1 MTGRTLEAIRVEG
14 NLGRN
19 IMSSEEESEM
29 KRRNFVRVGA
39 ALLAIGI
46 SMPALT
52 AGAFAQDAPTEITM
66 LTMGNKPTNGRLE
79 AMLEKL
85 NELLVAKVNAKLDL
99 FYIEW
104 ADWQTQYN
112 VQLLS
117 GDDNVDLVATATDWL
132 YAWENAEKGAFLPLS
147 EEMLKANAPKTWAQ
161 VEADGHWDLTKLADG
176 KIYFAPED
184 NYTQYTNHGFFYR
197 GDWAKEAG
205 FENGEITKFEDFTKY
220 FEWVKANK
228 PEAYPWDVA
237 GANEAALT
245 GYIQGHTDFQTL
257 QGISAG
263 NYIPFHTTAA
273 NPYTVTSWYMEGD
286 ALVEAAKLAKQWNDI
301 GVWREDALNY
311 DGDTREELYAGLSGV
326 EQHHTQT
333 FVNDIVNNMN
343 TKQPGSDPKF
353 FYWGQENG
361 NFFKDIFTH
370 GAMAVSA
377 YSKNPEK
384 ALQVY
389 DLIRNDKEIY
399 DLFNFGIK
407 DVDYVITADGKLGY
421 PEGYDSST
429 MSLGTDYWWG
439 RTDEFELPRT
449 TQAPNRAE
457 IIAALDARAKD
468 YPYST
473 LIVNKQNIDSTLA
486 AMAGVLSEYIPQLQY
501 GKFDD
506 PAAAV
511 AEMRQ
516 KLKDVG
522 YEDARAS
529 IQADMDAWKAARG
542 L

>member
-1 MTGRTLEAIRVEG
+1 
-14 NLGRN
+14 
-19 IMSSEEESEM
+19 M
-29 KRRNFVRVGA
+29 KRRNIVRVGA

-52 AGAFAQDAPTEITM
+52 TGAFAQDAPTEITM

-85 NELLVAKVNAKLDL
+85 NELLVKKVNAKLDL

-147 EEMLKANAPKTWAQ
+147 EEMLKANAPQTWAQ
-161 VEADGHWDLTKLADG
+161 VEADGHWGLTKLADG
-176 KIYFAPED
+176 KIYFMPED

-197 GDWAKEAG
+197 GDWAKQAG
-205 FENGEITKFEDFTKY
+205 FENGTITKFADFTKY

-228 PEAYPWDVA
+228 PDAYPWDVA
-237 GANEAALT
+237 RANEAALT
-245 GYIQGHTDFQTL
+245 GYIQGNTDFQTL

-263 NYIPFHTTAA
+263 NYAPFDTKASD
-273 NPYTVTSWYMEGD
+273 PYTVTSRYMEGD
-286 ALVEAAKLAKQWNDI
+286 ALIEAAKLARQWNEI

-311 DGDTREELYAGLSGV
+311 DGDTREEFYAGLSGAD
-326 EQHHTQT
+326 QHHTQT

-361 NFFKDIFTH
+361 NFFKDIYTH

-377 YSKNPEK
+377 YSKNSEK

-407 DVDYVITADGKLGY
+407 DVDYIITADGKMGF

-439 RTDEFELPRT
+439 RNDAFELPRT

-457 IIAALDARAKD
+457 IIADLDKRAKD

-473 LIVNKQNIDSTLA
+473 LIINKQNVDPTLA
-486 AMAGVLSEYIPQLQY
+486 AMAGVLAEYIPQLQY
-501 GKFDD
+501 GKFAD

-522 YEDARAS
+522 YEDARAA
-529 IQADMDAWKAARG
+529 IQADMDAWKTARG

>member
-1 MTGRTLEAIRVEG
+1 
-14 NLGRN
+14 
-19 IMSSEEESEM
+19 
-29 KRRNFVRVGA
+29 
-39 ALLAIGI
+39 
-46 SMPALT
+46 
-52 AGAFAQDAPTEITM
+52 
-66 LTMGNKPTNGRLE
+66 
-79 AMLEKL
+79 
-85 NELLVAKVNAKLDL
+85 
-99 FYIEW
+99 
-104 ADWQTQYN
+104 
-112 VQLLS
+112 
-117 GDDNVDLVATATDWL
+117 
-132 YAWENAEKGAFLPLS
+132 
-147 EEMLKANAPKTWAQ
+147 
-161 VEADGHWDLTKLADG
+161 
-176 KIYFAPED
+176 
-184 NYTQYTNHGFFYR
+184 
-197 GDWAKEAG
+197 
-205 FENGEITKFEDFTKY
+205 
-220 FEWVKANK
+220 
-228 PEAYPWDVA
+228 
-237 GANEAALT
+237 
-245 GYIQGHTDFQTL
+245 
-257 QGISAG
+257 
-263 NYIPFHTTAA
+263 
-273 NPYTVTSWYMEGD
+273 MEGD

-377 YSKNPEK
+377 YSKHPEK

-449 TQAPNRAE
+449 TQAPNRAD
-457 IIAALDARAKD
+457 IIAKLDAVAKD

>member
-1 MTGRTLEAIRVEG
+1 
-14 NLGRN
+14 
-19 IMSSEEESEM
+19 
-29 KRRNFVRVGA
+29 
-39 ALLAIGI
+39 
-46 SMPALT
+46 
-52 AGAFAQDAPTEITM
+52 M
-66 LTMGNKPTNGRLE
+66 LFR
-79 AMLEKL
+79 
-85 NELLVAKVNAKLDL
+85 
-99 FYIEW
+99 
-104 ADWQTQYN
+104 
-112 VQLLS
+112 S
-117 GDDNVDLVATATDWL
+117 
-132 YAWENAEKGAFLPLS
+132 
-147 EEMLKANAPKTWAQ
+147 
-161 VEADGHWDLTKLADG
+161 
-176 KIYFAPED
+176 
-184 NYTQYTNHGFFYR
+184 
-197 GDWAKEAG
+197 
-205 FENGEITKFEDFTKY
+205 EDFTKY

-228 PEAYPWDVA
+228 PDAYPWDVA

-273 NPYTVTSWYMEGD
+273 NPFTVTSWYMEGD

-377 YSKNPEK
+377 YSKHPEK

-429 MSLGTDYWWG
+429 MALGTDYRWG

-473 LIVNKQNIDSTLA
+473 LIVNKQAES
-486 AMAGVLSEYIPQLQY
+486 
-501 GKFDD
+501 GKR
-506 PAAAV
+506 P
-511 AEMRQ
+511 
-516 KLKDVG
+516 
-522 YEDARAS
+522 Y
-529 IQADMDAWKAARG
+529 RG
-542 L
+542 RSR

>member
-1 MTGRTLEAIRVEG
+1 
-14 NLGRN
+14 
-19 IMSSEEESEM
+19 M
-29 KRRNFVRVGA
+29 KRRNIVRVGA

-52 AGAFAQDAPTEITM
+52 VSALAQDAPTEITM

-85 NELLVAKVNAKLDL
+85 NARLLEQANVKLDL

-117 GDDNVDLVATATDWL
+117 GDDNVDLIATATDWL
-132 YAWENAEKGAFLPLS
+132 FAWENAEKGAFLPLS
-147 EEMLKANAPKTWAQ
+147 EEMLKAHAPKTWAQ

-176 KIYFAPED
+176 KIYFMPED

-205 FENGEITKFEDFTKY
+205 FANGEITKFEDFTTY

-228 PEAYPWDVA
+228 PDAYPWDVVA
-237 GANEAALT
+237 SIEAALT
-245 GYIQGHTDFQTL
+245 GYLQGHTDLQTI
-257 QGISAG
+257 QGVTAG
-263 NYIPFHTTAA
+263 NYFPFQTSAA
-273 NPYTVTSWYMEGD
+273 APYTVTSWYMEGD
-286 ALVEAAKLAKQWNDI
+286 ALLAAAELAKKWNDI

-311 DGDTREELYAGLSGV
+311 DGDTREEFYAGLSGV
-326 EQHHTQT
+326 DQHHTQT
-333 FVNDIVNNMN
+333 FVTQIVNNMN

-353 FYWGQENG
+353 FYWGKENG

-377 YSKNPEK
+377 NSKNPEK
-384 ALQVY
+384 ALEVY
-389 DLIRNDKEIY
+389 DLIRNDKENY
-399 DLFNFGIK
+399 MLFNYGIEGE
-407 DVDYVITADGKLGY
+407 DYIITADGKLDRPAGW
-421 PEGYDSST
+421 DSST
-429 MSLGTDYWWG
+429 MSLDTDYWWG
-439 RTDEFELPRT
+439 RMDEFEPVRT
-449 TQAPNRAE
+449 TDAPNKAE
-457 IIAALDARAKD
+457 IIAELDATAKD

-473 LIVNKQNIDSTLA
+473 LLFNKDAINPTLA
-486 AMAGVLSEYIPQLQY
+486 AMSGVLTEYIPQLQY
-501 GKFDD
+501 GKFAD
-506 PAAAV
+506 PAAAI

-529 IQADMDAWKAARG
+529 IQVDMDAWKAARG

>member
-1 MTGRTLEAIRVEG
+1 MH
-14 NLGRN
+14 
-19 IMSSEEESEM
+19 
-29 KRRNFVRVGA
+29 RRNTLRLGA
-39 ALLAIGI
+39 ALLALGL
-46 SMPALT
+46 SGPALT
-52 AGAFAQDAPTEITM
+52 ASVLAQDAPVEITM

-85 NELLVAKVNAKLDL
+85 NEKLVEKANAKLNL

-117 GDDNVDLVATATDWL
+117 GSDNVDLIATATDWL
-132 YAWENAEKGAFLPLS
+132 FGWENAQKGAFLPLT
-147 EEMLKANAPKTWAQ
+147 EEMLKAHAPKTWAQ
-161 VEADGHWDLTKLADG
+161 VEAKGHWDLTKLDDG
-176 KIYFAPED
+176 KIYFMPED

-205 FENGEITKFEDFTKY
+205 FENGEITRFEDFTKY
-220 FEWVKANK
+220 FEWIKANK
-228 PEAYPWDVA
+228 PDIYPWDVA
-237 GANEAALT
+237 GSNEAALT

-257 QGISAG
+257 QQVTAG
-263 NYIPFHTTAA
+263 NFFPFHTKASD
-273 NPYTVTSWYMEGD
+273 PYTVTSWYMEGD
-286 ALVEAAKLAKQWNDI
+286 ALIEAAQLAKQWNEL

-311 DGDTREELYAGLSGV
+311 DGDSRESLYAGLTGTD
-326 EQHHTQT
+326 QHHTQT
-333 FVNDIVNNMN
+333 YLTQIVSNMN

-353 FYWGQENG
+353 FYWGKENG
-361 NFFKDIFTH
+361 NFFKDIYTH

-377 YSKNPEK
+377 NSRNPEK
-384 ALQVY
+384 ALEVY

-399 DLFNFGIK
+399 MLFVYGIEGE
-407 DVDYVITADGKLGY
+407 DYIIRDDGVLDR
-421 PEGYDSST
+421 PEGWDMST
-429 MSLGTDYWWG
+429 MDLGTNYWWG
-439 RTDEFELPRT
+439 RTDEFEPVRT
-449 TQAPNRAE
+449 TDAPNKAE
-457 IIAALDARAKD
+457 VIAALDAVAKD

-473 LIVNKQNIDSTLA
+473 LLINKPAIDSTTA

-522 YEDARAS
+522 YDDARAS